1 MKGTKTCLETSKN
14 EGVIANHFFSCF
26 SMFDLQEH
34 NAQFP

>member
-1 MKGTKTCLETSKN
+1 MKGTRTCLEISKN
-14 EGVIANHFFSCF
+14 AVIANHFFSGF

>member
-1 MKGTKTCLETSKN
+1 MKGTRTCLEISKN
-14 EGVIANHFFSCF
+14 EVVIANHFFSGF